1 MNTTTAAKQAGITR
15 GTLYTWLRMGAVKAT
30 KRAGRWVIDPVSL
43 RRRITLGAK
52 PAPQTTKKVTMK
64 ATDIDI
70 SVEEGNLFLTAPYNP
85 AANGSYK
92 DLGARWDAG
101 RKAWRFAARDIELV
115 RAAVQKHFGY
125 DDRPVEVVD
134 VRINAAECFD
144 EDNQAWVF
152 GGRRIVHRPGRDE
165 DVRLGK
171 DVLLL
176 EGRFPGSGGSVR
188 YPRIDTDEVV
198 LEVRDVP
205 ATHADLKEDGVTIIE
220 TPAPAEDTAERA
232 ALEAERAQLLARL
245 AEIDAQLAQ

>member
-1 MNTTTAAKQAGITR
+1 MNTTAAAKLAGITIATAR
-15 GTLYTWLRMGAVKAT
+15 VWARMGAVKAT

-43 RRRITLGAK
+43 RRRIRMGAK
-52 PAPQTTKKVTMK
+52 PAPQTTKQVTMK

-70 SVEEGNLFLTAPYNP
+70 QVDGDKLFLTAPYNP

-101 RKAWRFAARDIELV
+101 RKAWRFAARDIDMV
-115 RAAVQKHFGY
+115 RAALHRHFGY

-134 VRINAAECFD
+134 VRINASECFD
-144 EDNQAWVF
+144 ENNQAWVF

-165 DVRLGK
+165 DVRLGEG
-171 DVLLL
+171 VLLL
-176 EGRFPGSGGSVR
+176 EGRFPGSGGSMK

-220 TPAPAEDTAERA
+220 TPALAEDTAERA